1 MKSCITEKKL
11 NTEKLF
17 NSDFLNRLIGFCEE
31 YDSLGNS
38 NITQTIREWINNED
52 YSYIMH
58 FLSIIPI
65 KSIFPLSIHE
75 LISLNADDFI
85 YWQEF
90 YIRLSALLDE
100 QKALYE
106 EMLSL
111 YE

>member
-1 MKSCITEKKL
+1 MKNSITEKKL

-17 NSDFLNRLIGFCEE
+17 NSDFLNRLIGFSEE
-31 YDSLGNS
+31 YDFLRNS
-38 NITQTIREWINNED
+38 NITQTIREWINNEN
-52 YSYIMH
+52 YSYVMH

-65 KSIFPLSIHE
+65 RSIFPLSINE
-75 LISLNADDFI
+75 LISFSADDFI

-90 YIRLSALLDE
+90 YTKLSALLDE

-106 EMLSL
+106 EMLSF